1 MNLPSTLRRALA
13 TRALAGTV
21 LLREGAFAGTA
32 RRGSGEATP
41 RGPLVGY
48 VQSLLECERR
58 VAPELSG
65 VLGEAQSHLKKLP
78 LLRFIL
84 NELLPELR
92 RSSGKSGKSGKSGE
106 NEPKLSADEFRRLQ
120 KQARPLRKD
129 LEQHVP
135 RLDSTDEVADLI
147 GVPCVILGRSVAPLS
162 PVTGLNA
169 GSPVFNVGGTLYAA
183 CLEQARPLSNRLRR
197 VRKEEERRHEQS
209 LRERPGL
216 VEAAGEFVRDMK
228 AILDRFGPREC
239 GIYQLF
245 HRDADHQLQH
255 SRGHWILIRGP
266 VTGRMGG
273 REIFVSLVLRGHLRR
288 NWLSVPLRAALEPGD
303 FWSPNGQP
311 LGGGLCMGD
320 KSQYAG
326 LRGDDLTNAQS
337 VLEWLDAGVI
347 VATGRSD
354 QHRVWRAARQLTT
367 G

>member
-13 TRALAGTV
+13 ARALAGTA

-48 VQSLLECERR
+48 VQSLLEYERR

-92 RSSGKSGKSGKSGE
+92 GPSGGE

-129 LEQHVP
+129 LEQLVP
-135 RLDSTDEVADLI
+135 SLDSTDEVADLI
-147 GVPCVILGRSVAPLS
+147 GAPCVILGRSVAPLS
-162 PVTGLNA
+162 PVTALNS

-183 CLEQARPLSNRLRR
+183 CLEQTRPFSNRLRR
-197 VRKEEERRHEQS
+197 VRKEEERRHEQG

-216 VEAAGEFVRDMK
+216 VEAAGEFVHNLN
-228 AILDRFGPREC
+228 AILDRFGPRER
-239 GIYQLF
+239 GTYQLF
-245 HRDADHQLQH
+245 HRDADHRLQY
-255 SRGHWILIRGP
+255 SRGHWMLVRGP
-266 VTGRMGG
+266 VAGRMGG
-273 REIFVSLVLRGHLRR
+273 RKIYVGLVLRGHLRR
-288 NWLSVPLRAALEPGD
+288 NWLSVPMRAALDPGD
-303 FWSPNGQP
+303 FWSPNGKP

-354 QHRVWRAARQLTT
+354 QHRVWRAARQLDR
-367 G
+367 